1 MLQRIH
7 NILAWITINNSTEL
21 SIYALKL
28 QTMLTNRWPHLNP
41 PTDLGFSASVYED
54 CVGAYSPTLVNGEP
68 IK

>member
-28 QTMLTNRWPHLNP
+28 QTMLTNRYPHLNKP
-41 PTDLGFSASVYED
+41 KGLHFSGTLYED
-54 CVGAYSPTLVNGEP
+54 AYGAYSPTLVNGEP